1 MTARGFYTLFFGVL
15 MMLTALSVGSAGAF
29 LLGCAALCAL
39 SLSFLSVLIAF
50 LTLRLEQTVDV
61 HDVSRGEKCIYTLT
75 LRMFSPLPVAPVS
88 LVLCLPS
95 GRQSEYLL
103 KTRLL
108 HPTYSTTG
116 FSCPHVGV
124 HSVGVTRLCVT
135 DCFSFFSLSR
145 RARAPLSPVTVLPAP
160 IETQPLTFSPG
171 EGEASA
177 IERAQ
182 ADPTTPTDT
191 RLWQEGDELKRVHWK
206 LSMRKQ
212 QLMVHT
218 YEQNPRPDALILLDC
233 AEPDA
238 PQNRRAAAVDLLC
251 EACAGVAKVL
261 LEEGHAVRMPL
272 SGADSRE
279 ISGIGGESLH
289 KFLHALAT
297 QAFSG
302 PEEFSRVLALSS
314 RRMHRTGSTAIMTTR
329 LTPHLAD
336 NVIALSKMGP
346 HTYFYLV
353 RTGETTREQHTL
365 LSLLSASGVES
376 RLIDPSQPTQPS

>member
-206 LSMRKQ
+206 LSMRRQ
-212 QLMVHT
+212 ELMVHT
-218 YEQNPRPDALILLDC
+218 YETPQRPDALVLLDLTPPPFEGVLR
-233 AEPDA
+233 AQALDA
-238 PQNRRAAAVDLLC
+238 LT
-251 EACAGVAKVL
+251 ETCAGVMKSL
-261 LEEGHAVRMPL
+261 LDSRRTARLPL
-272 SGADSRE
+272 SGDHPRE
-279 ISGIGGESLH
+279 LNGQEPQALAPV
-289 KFLHALAT
+289 LHALA
-297 QAFSG
+297 QES
-302 PEEFSRVLALSS
+302 FSRPSDFARVLLQAS
-314 RRMHRTGSTAIMTTR
+314 RRMRRTGSTAVITAS
-329 LTPHLAD
+329 LTPKVAD
-336 NVIALSKMGP
+336 AILSLSRMGP
-346 HTYFYLV
+346 RMRVYLIAPGDL
-353 RTGETTREQHTL
+353 TQEQSQLIHL
-365 LSLLSASGVES
+365 LRSCSIAAEHVSIKNS
-376 RLIDPSQPTQPS
+376 

>member
-1 MTARGFYTLFFGVL
+1 
-15 MMLTALSVGSAGAF
+15 
-29 LLGCAALCAL
+29 
-39 SLSFLSVLIAF
+39 
-50 LTLRLEQTVDV
+50 
-61 HDVSRGEKCIYTLT
+61 
-75 LRMFSPLPVAPVS
+75 
-88 LVLCLPS
+88 
-95 GRQSEYLL
+95 
-103 KTRLL
+103 
-108 HPTYSTTG
+108 
-116 FSCPHVGV
+116 
-124 HSVGVTRLCVT
+124 
-135 DCFSFFSLSR
+135 
-145 RARAPLSPVTVLPAP
+145 
-160 IETQPLTFSPG
+160 
-171 EGEASA
+171 
-177 IERAQ
+177 
-182 ADPTTPTDT
+182 
-191 RLWQEGDELKRVHWK
+191 
-206 LSMRKQ
+206 MRKQ

-336 NVIALSKMGP
+336 DVIALSKMGP

>member
-39 SLSFLSVLIAF
+39 LLSLLSVIAAF
-50 LTLRLEQTVDV
+50 FSLRIDQEVDV
-61 HDVSRGEKCIYTLT
+61 HDVSRGEKCVYTLT
-75 LRMFSPLPVAPVS
+75 LRMFAPLPVAPVS
-88 LVLCLPS
+88 LLLCLPS

-108 HPTYSTTG
+108 HPTRSATA
-116 FSCPHVGV
+116 FSCPHVGI
-124 HSVGVTRLCVT
+124 HSVGVMRAGVS
-135 DCFSFFSLSR
+135 DCFSFFFLSR
-145 RARAPLSPVTVLPAP
+145 NVRAPLSPVTVLPVP
-160 IETQPLTFSPG
+160 IKTPPLTFSPG
-171 EGEASA
+171 EGESSA

-233 AEPDA
+233 ADPDA

-261 LEEGHAVRMPL
+261 LDEGHAVRMPL

-279 ISGIGGESLH
+279 ISGLGGESLH
-289 KFLHALAT
+289 KFLHALAL
-297 QAFSG
+297 QPFSG
-302 PEEFSRVLALSS
+302 SEEFSRVLALSS
-314 RRMHRTGSTAIMTTR
+314 RRMRRTGSTAIITTR
-329 LTPHLAD
+329 LTPHIAD
-336 NVIALSKMGP
+336 SVIALSRMGP

-353 RTGETTREQHTL
+353 RTGETTAEQHQL
-365 LSLLSASGVES
+365 LALLSASGVES
-376 RLIDPSQPTQPS
+376 RLLDPSLPS